1 MVVIDSL
8 TFYFRQDFED
18 MALRTRILG
27 EMALKLMKLA
37 HKFNLAVSESL
48 ALKLFPVVR
57 CTWAEQ
63 TDESLL
69 DVSLTN

>member
-1 MVVIDSL
+1 
-8 TFYFRQDFED
+8 
-18 MALRTRILG
+18 
-27 EMALKLMKLA
+27 MKIAVSEKYVMQIAA